1 MSNGLLRLYVQPKH
15 SMHLSQVVYFME
27 IDLKTFKEKLST
39 DEGIRYRAKERDELI
54 KTHPLP
60 NKSYI

>member
-15 SMHLSQVVYFME
+15 LMHSLQVVYFME